1 MRHRILSAALLATLM
16 IPASVQAQSAKP
28 AYCKTEGEF
37 QTRIHTFQQCIAE
50 AARDSEA
57 GEDDLNVVA
66 DKSVESCSSHK
77 DPLIDFISLCS
88 GDNGVEMIAR
98 QVDVFHLWGVEAA
111 AAFREDRMVHRQK
124 ST

>member
-1 MRHRILSAALLATLM
+1 MRILPAALLATMM
-16 IPASVQAQSAKP
+16 IPASVQAQDGKP
-28 AYCKTEGEF
+28 AFCKTEGEF

-50 AARDSEA
+50 AARDTEA

-66 DKSVESCSSHK
+66 DKSVESCSK

-88 GDNGVEMIAR
+88 GDNGVEVIAR

-111 AAFREDRMVHRQK
+111 AAFREDRMAHRQK
-124 ST
+124 AT

>member
-1 MRHRILSAALLATLM
+1 MRYRILPAALLASLM
-16 IPASVQAQSAKP
+16 IPASVHAQNGKP

-50 AARDSEA
+50 AARDMEE

-66 DKSVESCSSHK
+66 DKSVASCAEHK
-77 DPLIDFISLCS
+77 DPLIDFVSLCG
-88 GDNGVEMIAR
+88 GDNGVEVIAR

-111 AAFREDRMVHRQK
+111 AAFREDRMAHRQK
-124 ST
+124 AT